1 MGNISPQLPNSLSPH
16 LPIFPALSHIAGSF
30 LRVGAGFVPAQAK
43 AQDSRAY
50 QSQEEMYSIMID
62 DFPRKEFS
70 APSTNY
76 PIKP

>member
-30 LRVGAGFVPAQAK
+30 LRGCAGFVPAQVK

-50 QSQEEMYSIMID
+50 QSQEEMCFII
-62 DFPRKEFS
+62 
-70 APSTNY
+70 
-76 PIKP
+76 